1 MDRPKVPDGL
11 QRIAQVEAGHRDGD
25 ELVRLREFHHEEHL
39 PREKRCC
46 YKAVGVINLFY
57 MCI

>member
-1 MDRPKVPDGL
+1 MPDGL

-39 PREKRCC
+39 PKNAAEKP
-46 YKAVGVINLFY
+46 VGVINLLYKCVY
-57 MCI
+57 MYM